1 MSLDTIK
8 LELGT
13 QSSKIEKLLNSNS
26 DDLHEILD
34 KSIKSLQDLL
44 NKLTNNEEENY
55 VFQDILPLI
64 SHLINLIHIN
74 TTTTFNYPYSVE
86 TQLRKITSIVLVIFI
101 NLKNSFPLE
110 FEDELNDQ
118 LDDIITTSESKNDA
132 KSLFLK
138 LNELFPLFPSMCSKI
153 FTSNENFIIL
163 ITREINIIINNSSIN
178 ATAGSSKVI
187 GSDTI
192 INDEIYA
199 ILKLFSGACID
210 ESCRVTIAEHYSSF
224 IIRMLKFNFHNYHD
238 SKTNV
243 NNMDKMN
250 KTQIQRE
257 NIKLYLYNQIISSLI
272 IIKVWNNLKKEV
284 HENNKDFMTLDLLS
298 EVLIDGINESSN
310 IADSNDNSNDNNDH
324 TDEANKIKKESVEGL
339 MYISLNIK
347 FKQNLRNDNS
357 FIDSLLAI
365 LFKGVKKLEETENK
379 DSITNE
385 ATQSKQDVQLLYGCL
400 CIISN
405 LTIYNKKLSDDEQS
419 FQSLKDYAQLK
430 TIDKQTGERRKEAE
444 KDNDEDISK
453 FIDNLLISKN
463 FINDLTQ
470 LTKLNVFNNST
481 GLRNQIVLIIS
492 NFTTLAKF
500 RKEIVKQ
507 NGFNY
512 LLNFLVNTSNEINYN
527 LLNNEGIILYKENTK
542 ININD
547 INDPNIR
554 FNCIKSIA
562 RIMMNNNPNLI
573 FNKFANITPIPFLL
587 EILCQYDIETNGN
600 NYGNEKLYLSPL
612 NGVHISPV
620 DVFEVLIA
628 LTNLSSL
635 EDIQVKKLIIHFCWT
650 QIKNLMLSLDSQI
663 QRSDLELLSNLIM
676 VPTCTQ
682 KFFDWEINKDDITKD
697 GNEDTEES
705 DKRKNFLNFRILC
718 KLIGS
723 LDLKSQIA
731 TLNIF
736 ANSSE
741 YEMISMVLMQSEIF
755 LNHLFEVLDTQ
766 GIEEEELTTRCFYI
780 LLNGINAV
788 SESKD
793 IDKTEILG
801 KFKALN
807 DWEDAILK
815 IVRAT
820 SDEDIK
826 EMGLEILKALK

>member
-339 MYISLNIK
+339 
-347 FKQNLRNDNS
+347 
-357 FIDSLLAI
+357 
-365 LFKGVKKLEETENK
+365 
-379 DSITNE
+379 
-385 ATQSKQDVQLLYGCL
+385 
-400 CIISN
+400 
-405 LTIYNKKLSDDEQS
+405 
-419 FQSLKDYAQLK
+419 
-430 TIDKQTGERRKEAE
+430 
-444 KDNDEDISK
+444 
-453 FIDNLLISKN
+453 
-463 FINDLTQ
+463 IN
-470 LTKLNVFNNST
+470 
-481 GLRNQIVLIIS
+481 
-492 NFTTLAKF
+492 
-500 RKEIVKQ
+500 
-507 NGFNY
+507 
-512 LLNFLVNTSNEINYN
+512 
-527 LLNNEGIILYKENTK
+527 
-542 ININD
+542 
-547 INDPNIR
+547 
-554 FNCIKSIA
+554 
-562 RIMMNNNPNLI
+562 
-573 FNKFANITPIPFLL
+573 
-587 EILCQYDIETNGN
+587 
-600 NYGNEKLYLSPL
+600 
-612 NGVHISPV
+612 
-620 DVFEVLIA
+620 
-628 LTNLSSL
+628 
-635 EDIQVKKLIIHFCWT
+635 
-650 QIKNLMLSLDSQI
+650 
-663 QRSDLELLSNLIM
+663 
-676 VPTCTQ
+676 
-682 KFFDWEINKDDITKD
+682 
-697 GNEDTEES
+697 
-705 DKRKNFLNFRILC
+705 
-718 KLIGS
+718 
-723 LDLKSQIA
+723 
-731 TLNIF
+731 
-736 ANSSE
+736 
-741 YEMISMVLMQSEIF
+741 
-755 LNHLFEVLDTQ
+755 
-766 GIEEEELTTRCFYI
+766 
-780 LLNGINAV
+780 
-788 SESKD
+788 
-793 IDKTEILG
+793 
-801 KFKALN
+801 
-807 DWEDAILK
+807 
-815 IVRAT
+815 
-820 SDEDIK
+820 
-826 EMGLEILKALK
+826 